1 MEEGESRNML
11 SGIISRIKLESGQFT
26 DKQSD
31 ILREAREY
39 YKKLYSFVD
48 DSLKDC
54 DLHEY
59 LPFLKIIKLSD
70 EESISESLT
79 RPITSEEAKKKKTLY
94 RMKSDE
100 SPSSDGFTSKIFK
113 SFFGK
118 KMVILLF
125 NHN

>member
-79 RPITSEEAKKKKTLY
+79 RPITSEEAKKKTLY

-100 SPSSDGFTSKIFK
+100 F
-113 SFFGK
+113 
-118 KMVILLF
+118 
-125 NHN
+125 